1 MKRLTRTAKTAKP
14 GRRGKTPP
22 DRNGNT
28 EQQILDGAHT
38 VFLRHGTSGAR
49 MQDIA
54 AEAGVNQALLHYYFR
69 SKERLSEA
77 VFRRAAAQ
85 LLPRVIEVMASAA
98 ALEDKIARVVEIEL
112 DYLLSAPYLPGYII
126 SELHNHPERVRQLLS
141 AVTGMTPEHVGPRVV
156 TRLRRQLEE
165 GVKEGRFR
173 PIPPDQLIV
182 NLFSLCI
189 FPFAARPMLMAILG
203 MDQPG
208 FERFIAQRRGQL
220 ADFVLG
226 ALRP

>member
-1 MKRLTRTAKTAKP
+1 MKRLTAKP
-14 GRRGKTPP
+14 ARARKPQPP
-22 DRNGNT
+22 ERNGNT

-69 SKERLSEA
+69 NKERLSEA

-85 LLPRVIEVMASAA
+85 LLPRVIGIMASDA

-112 DYLLSAPYLPGYII
+112 DYLLRTPYLPGYII
-126 SELHNHPERVRQLLS
+126 SELQNHPERVRQLLS
-141 AVTGMTPEHVGPRVV
+141 AVTGMTPELVGPQVV
-156 TRLRRQLEE
+156 TRLRGQLEE
-165 GVKEGRFR
+165 GVKDGRFR
-173 PIPPDQLIV
+173 PIAPDQLIV

-189 FPFAARPMLMAILG
+189 FPFAARPMLMALLG
-203 MDQPG
+203 MDQQG
-208 FERFIAQRRGQL
+208 FERFIVQRRGQL
-220 ADFVLG
+220 AEFILR